1 MHQDCTPI
9 MGEHSMKKI
18 TWTIKNFSSLQ
29 REKLCSDP
37 FVVGRCEWR
46 LCAYPKGNNVDYLFL
61 FLEVADHESL
71 PCGWRRNAGLGTSML
86 GPVHRQSN
94 RLLSAYSSVL
104 CHEQKWF
111 GEESPRWGRVSMF
124 PLNEIHAKES
134 GYLVNGEFKIV
145 AEIAVIAAI
154 GKLDIAE
161 ETSTII
167 ETMDVNGFQLFPSQ
181 MELVSRLL
189 ERHPEIASD
198 IRTKNP
204 NLRMGYM
211 SLLLSLIET
220 LRQSPHKL
228 SKTDLA
234 EADAALGSLTN
245 AEFKLDW
252 LEKKLDEMAEKKE
265 KEEAGEA
272 RVREIEEDLKD
283 LNQKCSDLEAQ
294 LEKQK
299 LELSAAKAPISFD
312 DNPGSGECYLTS
324 HRSLDRRTIMEKQ
337 SRKKITWT
345 IKNFSSLQCQKL
357 CSDPFVVA
365 RCKWRL
371 CTYPKGKNVD
381 YLFLFL
387 EVADHDSLPCGWR
400 RNVRYSL
407 SIINQN
413 SVKRSRQ
420 NDEQKWFDEK
430 TPRRGRVSM
439 FPLNEIHAKE
449 SGYLVNGELKIVAEI
464 EVIEVLGK
472 FDVTEETSTIT
483 ETMDVNG
490 FQLLPSQME
499 LVSRLL
505 ERHPD
510 IASEFSTKNPNL
522 RTGYMSLLLSIIETL
537 RHSPHE
543 LSNTDLAE
551 ADAAL
556 GSMANAGF
564 KLDWL
569 ENKLDEMA
577 EKKEKEE
584 GGEIRVR
591 EIEEELKDLKQKCL
605 DLEVQLEKEKLELSA
620 AKAPISFDDVM

>member
-1 MHQDCTPI
+1 MVTLSSAFVHKDSGDIAHTVDLFAAGVFVHIPRETTLTTCFYFLKSPI
-9 MGEHSMKKI
+9 MNHC
-18 TWTIKNFSSLQ
+18 L
-29 REKLCSDP
+29 
-37 FVVGRCEWR
+37 
-46 LCAYPKGNNVDYLFL
+46 
-61 FLEVADHESL
+61 
-71 PCGWRRNAGLGTSML
+71 AGLGTSML
-86 GPVHRQSN
+86 GPVHRQSD
-94 RLLSAYSSVL
+94 RLLSAYSN
-104 CHEQKWF
+104 EQKWF

-145 AEIAVIAAI
+145 AEIEVIAAI

-299 LELSAAKAPISFD
+299 LELL
-312 DNPGSGECYLTS
+312 E
-324 HRSLDRRTIMEKQ
+324 LDRRTIMEKQ

-407 SIINQN
+407 N
-413 SVKRSRQ
+413 
-420 NDEQKWFDEK
+420 EQKWFDEK